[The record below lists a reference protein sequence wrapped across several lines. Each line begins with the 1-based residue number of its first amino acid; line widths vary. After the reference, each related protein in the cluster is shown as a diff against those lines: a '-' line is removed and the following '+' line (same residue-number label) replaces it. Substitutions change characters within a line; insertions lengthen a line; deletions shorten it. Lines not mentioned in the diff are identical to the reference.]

1 MGKNQNRPARIQW
14 AGQPLPL
21 ARLCAFGFFLLI
33 SYASLTPFEFVFDLP
48 VNPWDWILAPLP
60 KYITLF
66 DVLANILGY
75 MPFGFLMVFALFPK
89 YERWR
94 ALIFTL
100 LIGML
105 LSGTLESIQT
115 WLPSRI
121 SSNLDWWANVIG
133 TLVGGL
139 FALPFKPNWFSGG
152 ALDQRRFAWFG
163 ERFSFFILFLLLPL
177 AQIFPQNA
185 WLAIGDLGIDEFRV
199 SQFWNLPISNA
210 SQELLMTSL
219 AMVAIGSFFMFGM
232 NPKGPKL
239 RLLAGLL
246 LTTVLLKCGAEWLL
260 LGLDHAF
267 DWVTISAILGMLVGG
282 GLLIWVAGLDRASQ
296 WWIAFLGIFVMVAL
310 VNVMPISPYHAQ
322 EINLLPKGRLTHF
335 NGLLKWV
342 TWIWPTLALYNLLRV
357 GLNMSTKSA
366 MHK

>member
-1 MGKNQNRPARIQW
+1 MGNNSIRPVRLQW

-48 VNPWDWILAPLP
+48 VSPIDWVFAPLP

-75 MPFGFLMVFALFPK
+75 MPFGFLVVFALFPK
-89 YERWR
+89 FQKWR
-94 ALIFTL
+94 ALGITL
-100 LIGML
+100 ILGML
-105 LSGTLESIQT
+105 LSGSLESMQT

-152 ALDQRRFAWFG
+152 ALDQYRFAWFG
-163 ERFSFFILFLLLPL
+163 QRFSFFILFLLLPW
-177 AQIFPQNA
+177 AQIYPQNA
-185 WLAIGDLGIDEFRV
+185 WLAIGDLGIDDLRV
-199 SQFWNLPISNA
+199 SQFWSLPISNA
-210 SQELLMTSL
+210 SQELLMTGL
-219 AMVAIGSFFMFGM
+219 ATLSIGSFFMFGM
-232 NPKGPKL
+232 NQKGPKL

-246 LTTVLLKCGAEWLL
+246 LATMLLKSLSVWLQA
-260 LGLDHAF
+260 GLDHVF
-267 DWVTISAILGMLVGG
+267 DWITISAVLGMLVGSA
-282 GLLIWVAGLDRASQ
+282 LLFWLASADKKIQWWVAFAGLFA
-296 WWIAFLGIFVMVAL
+296 MVVL
-310 VNVMPISPYHAQ
+310 VNIMPISPYHDQ
-322 EINLLPKGRLTHF
+322 EISLLPKGRLTHF

-357 GLNMSTKSA
+357 NFSKPKSSINQ
-366 MHK
+366 